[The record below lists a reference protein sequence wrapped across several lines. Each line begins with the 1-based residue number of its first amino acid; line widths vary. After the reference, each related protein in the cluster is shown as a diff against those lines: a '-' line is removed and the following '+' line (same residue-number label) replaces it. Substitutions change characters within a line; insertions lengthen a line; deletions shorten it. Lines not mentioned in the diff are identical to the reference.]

1 MDSSRLI
8 TAALREAA
16 PGVVAGL
23 ERDSALLAIAGRTSA
38 IQITGVDDAIARGQ
52 AYEAAGFYSYHV
64 AEHHFTPL
72 GMASSPAV
80 YLSAVAQRSKRLRFG
95 PMVFCLPLYHPL
107 RIAEEICMLDQMSGG
122 RFDLGVGRGIS
133 PLESRSYGESPEKE
147 VTQEVYVESLAI
159 LKKAMEGGKFS
170 HAGKHRSVEDV
181 EMTIGPA
188 QKPHPPLWMGVQTV
202 ANAEFAAR
210 NGMSMLSLLSA
221 PQLRDKVER
230 HREVWRATHGASTA
244 PGKQGVGLFIVVAE
258 TEGKAMVREDGTVVA
273 HADGRLDWAMSAFLG
288 RDVEERYGRTE
299 FLAISL
305 AAAFLGGLLWSLR
318 IHFSGGGAGALI
330 GASGAVVAVTLGIT
344 FWASRQNRR
353 LSSCPARCFSLAM
366 RRSRRPCIRR
376 RASAR
381 AATRALRSPAARAS
395 LTVGPGFGQKSTT
408 YRASSFRR

>member
-1 MDSSRLI
+1 
-8 TAALREAA
+8 
-16 PGVVAGL
+16 
-23 ERDSALLAIAGRTSA
+23 
-38 IQITGVDDAIARGQ
+38 
-52 AYEAAGFYSYHV
+52 
-64 AEHHFTPL
+64 
-72 GMASSPAV
+72 MASSPAV

-258 TEGKAMVREDGTVVA
+258 TEGKAKEIANRAYRKWHESFHYLYHLHGRKPMWGDRPPEFSIVEDEVRGVAGTPDTVLTFVKQRVA
-273 HADGRLDWAMSAFLG
+273 ECGANYVTGQFAFGDMTRAEALRSVELFG
-288 RDVEERYGRTE
+288 RDV
-299 FLAISL
+299 LP
-305 AAAFLGGLLWSLR
+305 
-318 IHFSGGGAGALI
+318 ALK
-330 GASGAVVAVTLGIT
+330 
-344 FWASRQNRR
+344 
-353 LSSCPARCFSLAM
+353 AM
-366 RRSRRPCIRR
+366 
-376 RASAR
+376 
-381 AATRALRSPAARAS
+381 
-395 LTVGPGFGQKSTT
+395 
-408 YRASSFRR
+408 